1 MPTVGTHR
9 YPGYLF
15 TLRNTPD
22 EVRLPPPRLGE
33 HNEEVYLD
41 ILGYA
46 RDEYDA
52 LVEKGLV
59 GTTYAPE
66 ALPQPM

>member
-15 TLRNTPD
+15 EMRSTPD
-22 EVRLPPPRLGE
+22 DVRLPPPPLGE
-33 HNEEVYLD
+33 HNQEVYLE
-41 ILGYA
+41 ILGYS

-52 LVEKGLV
+52 LVETGPV
-59 GTTYAPE
+59 GTTYPPE
-66 ALPQPM
+66 ALPQPL